1 MEVEVEPL
9 SKNIYAKTSF
19 VLIRYKKET
28 EKLILEIIALY
39 SIPASMRKTLTS
51 DFGVLEE
58 FWEPDGSIFRFSV
71 HGGST

>member
-19 VLIRYKKET
+19 VLIKYKKET
-28 EKLILEIIALY
+28 EKLTLEIIALY
-39 SIPASMRKTLTS
+39 SIPVSMQKTLTS
-51 DFGVLEE
+51 DFGLLEE

-71 HGGST
+71 HSYE